1 MNILSQIAVLF
12 AVCLGG
18 QVISCLLPFPFP
30 ATVLGMILLLVLLC
44 TRVVKS
50 DRIKPC
56 SHFLLTNMAVLFVPS
71 GVNILNHWD
80 IFSRNCIPLLIVSVA
95 TVPLVYFATSLAV
108 RLCIRHMPKK
118 EDHHAV

>member
-18 QVISCLLPFPFP
+18 QVISSLLPFPFP
-30 ATVLGMILLLVLLC
+30 ATVLGMILLLLLLC
-44 TRVVKS
+44 VGAIKS
-50 DRIKPC
+50 DKIKPC
-56 SHFLLTNMAVLFVPS
+56 SQFLLANMAVLFVPS

-80 IFSRNCIPLLIVSVA
+80 VFARNCIPLLIVSVA
-95 TVPLVYFATSLAV
+95 TVPVVYCATAWAV

-118 EDHHAV
+118 EDRHA